1 MFSKKKLF
9 SLILAVAMIATLFV
23 GCTGQKG
30 TNDKQQDASTD
41 TAGEIKIGLNYEL
54 SGNVA
59 TYGQNS
65 VDGILMAFD
74 EINAK
79 GGVLGKKLVAVQ
91 ADNKSDAAE
100 ALNVATKLI
109 TQDKVVAILGP
120 ATSGNVKG
128 ATPVVMQNK
137 IPLVSASATADDVT
151 VDSKGVKEYIFRLC
165 YSDSFQGTAM
175 ANYAAKSMKAK
186 KAVILIDNSSDYSKG
201 LAENFRKT
209 FEASGGTIVGQE
221 AYTANDKDFNAV
233 LTKIKGMDYDII
245 FLPGYYEQVG
255 LIIKQARD
263 LGIDKPFLG
272 ADGYDSPKLVEI
284 AGEKALNNVFFSNH
298 YSSQD
303 DNPKVVKF
311 VEDFKAK
318 YNKEPGAFEALG
330 YDLGYFLASA
340 IERAGEA
347 TPEKIKEAMAST
359 VDFEGVTGKLSVDE
373 NHNAIK
379 AITVLELKDGVQTFN
394 ERIEP

>member
-30 TNDKQQDASTD
+30 TNDKQQDVSTD